1 MSEEQAFLDLMR
13 RVRAGDQAACA
24 ELVHEYGPHIRR
36 AARLRLPARL
46 AAVCDGSDVC
56 QAVFGSF
63 FVRVGLG
70 QYDLREPRQLVRL
83 LCTMARNKALK
94 RVGREY
100 AERRDA
106 RRRDEGPIEKR
117 EVAAPGPS
125 PSEQVVYQEL
135 IQKAHALLSPA
146 EKQIAELLNRGH
158 TWAEVAARLGGTPEA
173 VRKRHER
180 ALREVARELGLE

>member
-1 MSEEQAFLDLMR
+1 MSEEQTFLDLMR

-24 ELVHEYGPHIRR
+24 ELVREYGPHIRR

-56 QAVFGSF
+56 QAVFGGF

-70 QYDLREPRQLVRL
+70 QYDLQAPGQLVRL

-106 RRRDEGPIEKR
+106 RRRDGGPVEER
-117 EVAAPGPS
+117 EVADPGPS
-125 PSEQVVYQEL
+125 PSQQVVYREL
-135 IQKAHALLSPA
+135 IEKAHALLSSA
-146 EKQIAELLNRGH
+146 EKQVTELLSRGH

-180 ALREVARELGLE
+180 ALKEVARQLGLD

>member
-13 RVRAGDQAACA
+13 RVRAGDQMACA
-24 ELVHEYGPHIRR
+24 ELVREYGPHIRR

-70 QYDLREPRQLVRL
+70 QYDLRAPGQLVRL

-94 RVGREY
+94 GVGREY

-106 RRRDEGPIEKR
+106 RLRDGEPVEQR
-117 EVAAPGPS
+117 EVADPAPS
-125 PSEQVVYQEL
+125 PSQQVMYREL
-135 IQKAHALLSPA
+135 MQKAHDLMSPA
-146 EKQIAELLNRGH
+146 ERQVAQLLNRGH
-158 TWAEVAARLGGTPEA
+158 TWAEVAAQLGGTPEA
-173 VRKRHER
+173 LRKRHER
-180 ALREVARELGLE
+180 ALKEVVRQLGLD